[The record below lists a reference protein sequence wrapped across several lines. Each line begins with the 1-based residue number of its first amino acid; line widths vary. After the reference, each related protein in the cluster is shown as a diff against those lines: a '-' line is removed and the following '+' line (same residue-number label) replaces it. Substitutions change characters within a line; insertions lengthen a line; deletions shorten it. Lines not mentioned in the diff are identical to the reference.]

1 MKRTKNGY
9 TTKQFAYAQNRLG
22 AKGDTKKE
30 IALASG
36 YSLPVANSVVG
47 KIEST
52 EGYANALGALAME
65 NGNVALKV
73 YAELKNRDLSKIDFE
88 KLLSSIT
95 ILANAWS
102 VYVPKNEKTSEGGN
116 KLREI
121 VMARVIESEKKDNDP
136 TTVDLDF

>member
-9 TTKQFAYAQNRLG
+9 TTKQWAYAQNRYG
-22 AKGDTKKE
+22 AKGDSKKE
-30 IALASG
+30 IALVSG
-36 YSLPVANSVVG
+36 YSPSVANSVVG

-73 YAELKNRDLSKIDFE
+73 YAEIKNRDLSKIDFD
-88 KLLSSIT
+88 KLLNSIT
-95 ILANAWS
+95 VLANAWS
-102 VYVPKNEKTSEGGN
+102 VYVPKNEKTSESGN

-121 VMARVIESEKKDNDP
+121 VMARVIEAEEKKEDP
-136 TTVDLDF
+136 NIDMDF